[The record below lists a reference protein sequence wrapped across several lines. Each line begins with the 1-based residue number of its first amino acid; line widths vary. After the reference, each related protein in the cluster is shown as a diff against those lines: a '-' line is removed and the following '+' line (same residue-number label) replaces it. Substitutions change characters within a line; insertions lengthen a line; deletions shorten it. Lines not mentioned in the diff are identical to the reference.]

1 MEEKEN
7 DFDDELKLKALS
19 SSAVEKDRAFF
30 FAYKDLA
37 TGMFGNKTELMELFG
52 YFATSLCKHTK
63 YAEDV
68 KEFLQEVGFSIM
80 IHSTNSISDL
90 DGVLKNFL
98 KSVEKL
104 KASEDLLRE
113 FCKQNPDLNVTV

>member
-7 DFDDELKLKALS
+7 DFDDELRLKALS
-19 SSAVEKDRAFF
+19 SSAVEKHRAFF

-37 TGMFGNKTELMELFG
+37 TGMFGNKTELIELFG
-52 YFATSLCKHTK
+52 CFATSLCKRTK

-68 KEFLQEVGFSIM
+68 KEFLQVVGFSI
-80 IHSTNSISDL
+80 IFHSTSSMGEL
-90 DGVLKNFL
+90 ESVLKNFL
-98 KSVEKL
+98 KSVEQL
-104 KASEDLLRE
+104 KASEDLLKE

>member
-1 MEEKEN
+1 MKEKEN
-7 DFDDELKLKALS
+7 DFDDELRLKALS

-52 YFATSLCKHTK
+52 YFAASLCSYTK
-63 YAEDV
+63 NAEDV
-68 KEFLQEVGFSIM
+68 KEFLQEVGLSLIV
-80 IHSTNSISDL
+80 HSTSSTSEL
-90 DGVLKNFL
+90 EGVIKNFL
-98 KSVEKL
+98 KGVEKL
-104 KASEDLLRE
+104 KASEDLLKE

>member
-1 MEEKEN
+1 MREKEN
-7 DFDDELKLKALS
+7 DLDDELRLKALS
-19 SSAVEKDRAFF
+19 SSAVEKHRAFF

-37 TGMFGNKTELMELFG
+37 TGMFGNKTEIIELFG
-52 YFATSLCKHTK
+52 CFANSLCKRTK

-68 KEFLQEVGFSIM
+68 KEFLQVVGFSI
-80 IHSTNSISDL
+80 IFHSTSSTGEL
-90 DGVLKNFL
+90 ESVLKNFL

-104 KASEDLLRE
+104 KASEDLLKE